1 MNMNANI
8 DMNVMNINIDINVNK
23 NMNMATTTFFFF
35 CLNYFGKLCLFFC
48 YLFNFVNTEALFGDE
63 EHTEYEEIDD
73 IDDAFRM
80 QCKQIF
86 IGMVTMQY
94 QAKTDMVRRNC
105 NR

>member
-1 MNMNANI
+1 MSI
-8 DMNVMNINIDINVNK
+8 
-23 NMNMATTTFFFF
+23 
-35 CLNYFGKLCLFFC
+35 L
-48 YLFNFVNTEALFGDE
+48 EALFGDE

-94 QAKTDMVRRNC
+94 QAKTEMVSSACKVESIWRLG
-105 NR
+105 

>member
-1 MNMNANI
+1 MFIA
-8 DMNVMNINIDINVNK
+8 
-23 NMNMATTTFFFF
+23 AFS
-35 CLNYFGKLCLFFC
+35 
-48 YLFNFVNTEALFGDE
+48 EALYGDE

-94 QAKTDMVRRNC
+94 QAKTDMVSNTC
-105 NR
+105 INTIYCFVI